1 MELKENIITG
11 SAKAIHD
18 TDQNY
23 TSVLIE
29 LYMTLAEK
37 AFSYLVSSGGEGQGF
52 PFSFTGDDGRFHL
65 GIVFAQNLESATE
78 QLSSFNNVVKSRAF
92 DESDTSHHINGFMTK
107 EVIISKIKQSAV
119 ELPLLNYIENN

>member
-23 TSVLIE
+23 TSVLID
-29 LYMTLAEK
+29 LYVTLAEK